1 MGQSASYSRLDLAE
15 REEISRSLASWCGI
29 REIARKLNRSPSTIS
44 REINR
49 AWMNRYTYRAARSQ
63 RRAARN
69 AAKRRSGKL
78 KLDANPKLWDYVRE
92 KLLIRWSPG
101 QIASRIRKD
110 YPDNKLM
117 RISAEAIYC
126 YLQVMPRGELK
137 KELLRALRQGRKKR
151 RKKGQPTS
159 QVRREME
166 AMVGIDERPPEVAT
180 RKTPGH
186 WEGDLLLGK
195 NRQSALGSLVE
206 RKTRFLLLV
215 RLKTRKAKE
224 VRQAFGR
231 AMKTCPEGLKRT
243 LTYDQ
248 GREMAE
254 HLKFTRQTKM
264 QVYFA
269 HPASPW
275 ERGTNENTNGL
286 IRQYFPKGT
295 DFSKVKASE
304 IRKVQDQ
311 INGRP
316 RRCLEYSTPAEVF
329 NQQVLR

>member
-92 KLLIRWSPG
+92 KLRIRWSPG
-101 QIASRIRKD
+101 QIASLIRKD
-110 YPDNKLM
+110 YPDNKVM

-151 RKKGQPTS
+151 RNKGQSAS
-159 QVRREME
+159 QVRCEME
-166 AMVGIDERPPEVAT
+166 AMVGI
-180 RKTPGH
+180 
-186 WEGDLLLGK
+186 L
-195 NRQSALGSLVE
+195 
-206 RKTRFLLLV
+206 
-215 RLKTRKAKE
+215 
-224 VRQAFGR
+224 
-231 AMKTCPEGLKRT
+231 
-243 LTYDQ
+243 
-248 GREMAE
+248 
-254 HLKFTRQTKM
+254 
-264 QVYFA
+264 
-269 HPASPW
+269 
-275 ERGTNENTNGL
+275 
-286 IRQYFPKGT
+286 
-295 DFSKVKASE
+295 
-304 IRKVQDQ
+304 
-311 INGRP
+311 
-316 RRCLEYSTPAEVF
+316 
-329 NQQVLR
+329 